1 MLRSLMTNTSPA
13 IRLDIKP
20 RIVEIR
26 LSKENPTK
34 KKKSITQANV
44 TEVNHVINEV
54 SKKNLFVMVF
64 KVNLI
69 NNLE

>member
-1 MLRSLMTNTSPA
+1 MTNTSSA

-34 KKKSITQANV
+34 KKKGLLKTMLLRLITP
-44 TEVNHVINEV
+44 
-54 SKKNLFVMVF
+54 
-64 KVNLI
+64 
-69 NNLE
+69 

>member
-1 MLRSLMTNTSPA
+1 MTNTSPA

-26 LSKENPTK
+26 LSKENPT

>member
-1 MLRSLMTNTSPA
+1 MTNTSPA

-26 LSKENPTK
+26 LSKENPTH
-34 KKKSITQANV
+34 KKSITQANV

>member
-1 MLRSLMTNTSPA
+1 MTNTSPA

>member
-1 MLRSLMTNTSPA
+1 MTNTSPA

-34 KKKSITQANV
+34 KKRITQANV

>member
-1 MLRSLMTNTSPA
+1 MTNTSPA

-26 LSKENPTK
+26 LSKENPTQ
-34 KKKSITQANV
+34 KKSITQANV

>member
-26 LSKENPTK
+26 LSKENPT

>member
-1 MLRSLMTNTSPA
+1 MTNTPPA

>member
-1 MLRSLMTNTSPA
+1 MTNTSPA

-34 KKKSITQANV
+34 KKALLKPMLPRLIT
-44 TEVNHVINEV
+44 
-54 SKKNLFVMVF
+54 S
-64 KVNLI
+64 
-69 NNLE
+69 

>member
-1 MLRSLMTNTSPA
+1 MTNTSPA

-34 KKKSITQANV
+34 KKRITQDNV

>member
-1 MLRSLMTNTSPA
+1 MTNTPPA

-34 KKKSITQANV
+34 KKRITQANV

>member
-1 MLRSLMTNTSPA
+1 MLRNLMTNTSPA

-34 KKKSITQANV
+34 KKRITQDNV

>member
-26 LSKENPTK
+26 LSKENPTQ
-34 KKKSITQANV
+34 KKSITQANV